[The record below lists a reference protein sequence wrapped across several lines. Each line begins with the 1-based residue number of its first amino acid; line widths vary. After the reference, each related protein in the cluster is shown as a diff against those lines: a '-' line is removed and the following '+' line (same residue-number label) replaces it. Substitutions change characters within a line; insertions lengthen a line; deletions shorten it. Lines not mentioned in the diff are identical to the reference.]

1 MQTESRTPLS
11 PNHPSTALTCTHN
24 TQHTPS
30 KCSNTRQS
38 VHVKVCVWRQK
49 WAVKVSH
56 SIKLLI
62 WFCRRREDKSVFPV
76 DWNGETYA
84 RTGSD
89 CRTKSFRVY
98 WVHTQFFSERRN
110 TAHKIMSLKEFS
122 WTATKPQTKGP
133 AATNPH
139 WPAEL
144 PWCSLML
151 SCPGPVLFSQRI
163 HTRPVMNI
171 QEFSPLQDYP
181 LFL

>member
-1 MQTESRTPLS
+1 MQQNKTQLACES
-11 PNHPSTALTCTHN
+11 
-24 TQHTPS
+24 
-30 KCSNTRQS
+30 
-38 VHVKVCVWRQK
+38 VCVATEVGRESFSLHKVTNMILQK
-49 WAVKVSH
+49 EREQECVPLWVETERHMPEQDQIAGQSH
-56 SIKLLI
+56 LEFIGYTHS
-62 WFCRRREDKSVFPV
+62 
-76 DWNGETYA
+76 
-84 RTGSD
+84 
-89 CRTKSFRVY
+89 
-98 WVHTQFFSERRN
+98 FFSERKN
-110 TAHKIMSLKEFS
+110 TAHKIMSLKGFS

>member
-1 MQTESRTPLS
+1 MILQEREQCSQWIETEKHLPEQDQI
-11 PNHPSTALTCTHN
+11 AG
-24 TQHTPS
+24 
-30 KCSNTRQS
+30 QS
-38 VHVKVCVWRQK
+38 HLEF
-49 WAVKVSH
+49 
-56 SIKLLI
+56 I
-62 WFCRRREDKSVFPV
+62 
-76 DWNGETYA
+76 GY
-84 RTGSD
+84 
-89 CRTKSFRVY
+89 
-98 WVHTQFFSERRN
+98 TQFFFFSSERRN

-122 WTATKPQTKGP
+122 WTATEPQTKGP

-171 QEFSPLQDYP
+171 QEFSPLRDYP

>member
-1 MQTESRTPLS
+1 MQTESGTPLS
-11 PNHPSTALTCTHN
+11 PNHPSTTLTHAHTTH
-24 TQHTPS
+24 TS
-30 KCSNTRQS
+30 KCGDTRQS
-38 VHVKVCVWRQK
+38 VCVCVWWQK
-49 WAVKVSH
+49 WAEKFSH

-62 WFCRRREDKSVFPV
+62 WFCRRRESKSVFPV

-89 CRTKSFRVY
+89 CSTKSLRVY
-98 WVHTQFFSERRN
+98 RVHTHTQFFSERRN
-110 TAHKIMSLKEFS
+110 TAHKIMSLKGFS
-122 WTATKPQTKGP
+122 WTATKTQTKGP

-171 QEFSPLQDYP
+171 QEFSPSFQDYP

>member
-1 MQTESRTPLS
+1 MILQEREQCSQWIETEK
-11 PNHPSTALTCTHN
+11 H
-24 TQHTPS
+24 
-30 KCSNTRQS
+30 
-38 VHVKVCVWRQK
+38 
-49 WAVKVSH
+49 
-56 SIKLLI
+56 I
-62 WFCRRREDKSVFPV
+62 
-76 DWNGETYA
+76 A

-98 WVHTQFFSERRN
+98 RVHTIFFFL
-110 TAHKIMSLKEFS
+110 LKGGTLLIRS
-122 WTATKPQTKGP
+122 CLWKSSAGHQQSQTKGP

-171 QEFSPLQDYP
+171 QEFSPLRDYP